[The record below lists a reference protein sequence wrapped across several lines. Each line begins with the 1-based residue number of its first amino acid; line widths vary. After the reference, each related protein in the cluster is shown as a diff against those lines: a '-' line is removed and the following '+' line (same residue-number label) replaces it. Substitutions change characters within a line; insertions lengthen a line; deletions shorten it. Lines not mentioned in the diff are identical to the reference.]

1 MAVLR
6 MLIEENNFNNTGV
19 TYTDYLNFVIP
30 FLESEFALDCTP
42 EEYAQLAGYVFDKIK
57 NDGKPFS
64 YEFYDPEEKIRKVA
78 RVWLM
83 KSHFQEGNIYYY
95 ITESGIE
102 FYLNTKEFKEE
113 SKISIQQ
120 LLLEKMIRTQNF
132 KGGREIVKR
141 ICNEVLKLKMQKR
154 EVLQVLVHDL
164 KNGLSLY
171 REFFQESVCWFDE
184 EHDLFMK
191 NTRLIAGA
199 MSMLSPV
206 DQIKNKEEIFLL
218 DSELKRAMAM
228 HSELLSEC
236 MDLGRK
242 VDSMVE
248 QGTLNA
254 IRPVVYFRQF
264 LETALKKDDVEQ
276 LKLLAEPLF
285 QAKKKKMFDLKRLDE
300 MLALR
305 RGMDEEREEIES
317 EEEADYVYDDELE
330 EQRISSNYRILVR
343 ELFAMLKK
351 NRLFHAA
358 GVE

>member
-1 MAVLR
+1 
-6 MLIEENNFNNTGV
+6 
-19 TYTDYLNFVIP
+19 
-30 FLESEFALDCTP
+30 
-42 EEYAQLAGYVFDKIK
+42 
-57 NDGKPFS
+57 
-64 YEFYDPEEKIRKVA
+64 
-78 RVWLM
+78 M

-236 MDLGRK
+236 MDLRRK

-264 LETALKKDDVEQ
+264 LENG
-276 LKLLAEPLF
+276 P
-285 QAKKKKMFDLKRLDE
+285 
-300 MLALR
+300 
-305 RGMDEEREEIES
+305 
-317 EEEADYVYDDELE
+317 
-330 EQRISSNYRILVR
+330 
-343 ELFAMLKK
+343 
-351 NRLFHAA
+351 
-358 GVE
+358 

>member
-1 MAVLR
+1 M
-6 MLIEENNFNNTGV
+6 N
-19 TYTDYLNFVIP
+19 
-30 FLESEFALDCTP
+30 
-42 EEYAQLAGYVFDKIK
+42 
-57 NDGKPFS
+57 
-64 YEFYDPEEKIRKVA
+64 
-78 RVWLM
+78 
-83 KSHFQEGNIYYY
+83 
-95 ITESGIE
+95 
-102 FYLNTKEFKEE
+102 
-113 SKISIQQ
+113 
-120 LLLEKMIRTQNF
+120 RTQNF

-171 REFFQESVCWFDE
+171 REFCQESVCWFDE

-236 MDLGRK
+236 MDLRRK

-351 NRLFHAA
+351 TDCFTLREWNEQLEVRYGQKIFANGDYYSFLVNLCQKHEIVIRDAVRHPATNFEAVLKQYFEIEGTEEELQMDFCLETLTDEEPVTFLECFSVTNIRVERMNGDDRADAGNRD
-358 GVE
+358 